1 MQTPTYD
8 NFQVAPNTLPQT
20 RFGAQEMGDPGAA
33 ITQQAK
39 VSMAL
44 GQHYGEQ
51 VLQQMMAANQSVADQ
66 KWVEVE
72 NYRLQ
77 LQQEYE
83 QQRGLNA
90 LNREGGL
97 SLADEYNNKLNQFI
111 ADQAE
116 SLNNRAQVEMFAH
129 RVGPTQA
136 DFSDGVTKHMMAE
149 SRKFQ
154 EETLKGRMDVTVSG
168 AVVAPTEQAFATAI
182 TRLEGNIGDIA
193 AHEGWPPEKAQM
205 ELRAKVGEIVSQR
218 ANRLMDMNSY
228 NEAKSMVAQYAPMMD
243 GKTALDLQARIAK
256 FQMDEED
263 EQLGRAFAEAYQKG
277 GMVDLGNQ
285 STPPAGKA
293 GGSGNVRT
301 YTTQGGGSFRKMGG
315 SRSWRNN
322 NPGNM
327 EYGTFAKSHGA
338 IGTDGR
344 FAIFPTEEAGR
355 RAKEALIFE
364 SNGGKRLPNNPLDYG
379 AGIGYRDKTLTQMI
393 AAYAPAS
400 ENNTRA
406 YQQRVLAAVGGRNK
420 RMRDYTPAERKA
432 IMQAM
437 LVVEGWKE
445 GRVEGAAGA
454 AVAANAGGGRQGRDS
469 ELAATQQP
477 RMVRI
482 PGGDMAAIERQ
493 IDQLPPG
500 RRENVRRSFRDRV
513 SMIERGEND
522 LIQKTNRNALDAIA
536 SGARVQD
543 LPAEVKTILGPSRL
557 QALDDYRDKLVR
569 GEQNKMEEAAKPI
582 YYDFLYHPEKLTG
595 MSEEQIINL
604 APTIGMDKANNLLE
618 RKRRQERDGDQ
629 SVPKVEAEVLN
640 WATRQ
645 LNIKTG
651 SNASA
656 EDLQKRGWLMDNI
669 MQANRD
675 FYSNHKRYMT
685 QGEVREFVTKTL
697 MDNYVSEYMLRG
709 VFWKS
714 LEQERVPA
722 LIASPQQRGRM
733 RYEQY
738 GVPQVVPS
746 HQLNRQPSEQE
757 RAAIRLNEALIRASK
772 L

>member
-1 MQTPTYD
+1 
-8 NFQVAPNTLPQT
+8 
-20 RFGAQEMGDPGAA
+20 
-33 ITQQAK
+33 
-39 VSMAL
+39 
-44 GQHYGEQ
+44 
-51 VLQQMMAANQSVADQ
+51 
-66 KWVEVE
+66 
-72 NYRLQ
+72 
-77 LQQEYE
+77 
-83 QQRGLNA
+83 
-90 LNREGGL
+90 
-97 SLADEYNNKLNQFI
+97 
-111 ADQAE
+111 
-116 SLNNRAQVEMFAH
+116 
-129 RVGPTQA
+129 
-136 DFSDGVTKHMMAE
+136 
-149 SRKFQ
+149 
-154 EETLKGRMDVTVSG
+154 MDVTVSG

-182 TRLEGNIGDIA
+182 ARLEQNIGDA
-193 AHEGWPPEKAQM
+193 AAYYGWALEKAQM
-205 ELRAKVGEIVSQR
+205 ELRAKVGEVVSQR
-218 ANRLMDMNSY
+218 ANRLMDLGDY
-228 NEAKSMVAQYAPMMD
+228 QQAQSMVEQYGQMMD
-243 GKTALDLQARIAK
+243 GKTALDLAARVNK

-263 EQLGRAFAEAYQKG
+263 TQLGRALAEAYQKG

-285 STPPAGKA
+285 STPPSGKA

-301 YTTQGGGSFRKMGG
+301 YTTQGGGSFRKVGG

-322 NPGNM
+322 NPGNI

-344 FAIFPTEEAGR
+344 FAIFPDEATGQ
-355 RAKEALIFE
+355 RARAALIF
-364 SNGGKRLPNNPLDYG
+364 NGDK
-379 AGIGYRDKTLTQMI
+379 YRNLTLTQAI
-393 AAYAPAS
+393 ERYAPSS
-400 ENNTRA
+400 ENHTTA
-406 YQQRVLAAVGGRNK
+406 YQRRVLAAVGGANLPMHK
-420 RMRDYTPAERKA
+420 YSPTQQQA
-432 IMQAM
+432 ILRTMQD
-437 LVVEGWKE
+437 VEGWKVGRIE
-445 GRVEGAAGA
+445 GTAGM
-454 AVAANAGGGRQGRDS
+454 AVSVQAGGGQAAPRQN
-469 ELAATQQP
+469 

-500 RRENVRRSFRDRV
+500 RRESVRRSFRDRV

-536 SGARVQD
+536 SGATVQD

-629 SVPKVEAEVLN
+629 SAPKVEAEVLN
-640 WATRQ
+640 WASQQ

-651 SNASA
+651 NNASA

-675 FYSNHKRYMT
+675 FYSIHKRYMT
-685 QGEVREFVTKTL
+685 QGEMREFVTGRL
-697 MDNYVSEYMLRG
+697 MDSYVSEYMVDG
-709 VFWKS
+709 VFWDS

-757 RAAIRLNEALIRASK
+757 RAAIRRNEALIRASK

>member
-20 RFGAQEMGDPGAA
+20 RFSAQEMSDPGAG
-33 ITQQAK
+33 IMQQAK

-51 VLQQMMAANQSVADQ
+51 ALQQMMAANQSVADQ

-116 SLNNRAQVEMFAH
+116 SLNNRAQVEMFAQ

-149 SRKFQ
+149 GRKFQ

-168 AVVAPTEQAFATAI
+168 AVVAPTDQAFATAI
-182 TRLEGNIGDIA
+182 TRLEQNIGDA
-193 AHEGWPPEKAQM
+193 AAYYGWAPEKAQM
-205 ELRAKVGEIVSQR
+205 ELRAKVGEVVSQR
-218 ANRLMDMNSY
+218 ANRLMDLGDY
-228 NEAKSMVAQYAPMMD
+228 QQAQAMVEQYGRMMD
-243 GKTALDLQARIAK
+243 GKTALDLQARISK
-256 FQMDEED
+256 FQLDD
-263 EQLGRAFAEAYQKG
+263 ISAQQADQLYEAFKNDMPVDGSG
-277 GMVDLGNQ
+277 GSGQ
-285 STPPAGKA
+285 STPPTGKA

-301 YTTQGGGSFRKMGG
+301 YTTQDGGSFRKVGG

-327 EYGTFAKSHGA
+327 EYGSFAKAHGA

-445 GRVEGAAGA
+445 GRTEGAAGA
-454 AVAANAGGGRQGRDS
+454 AVAANAGGERQGR
-469 ELAATQQP
+469 LQKGGGGQAAGSVVQP
-477 RMVRI
+477 TVPVSRETRYAEYMRWIDENISNPVQREAVRRRFN
-482 PGGDMAAIERQ
+482 ERKGWDEKGEQ
-493 IDQLPPG
+493 EA
-500 RRENVRRSFRDRV
+500 RENSTRMAQDF
-513 SMIERGEND
+513 
-522 LIQKTNRNALDAIA
+522 IA
-536 SGARVQD
+536 SGGSPDR
-543 LPAEVKTILGPSRL
+543 LPAAIQQALGPSGMQAMRDYQFRL
-557 QALDDYRDKLVR
+557 EKGQQDQMEYRSR
-569 GEQNKMEEAAKPI
+569 PI
-582 YYDFLYHPEKLTG
+582 YFGYLYQPEQLDG
-595 MSEEQIINL
+595 MSEQQIMNL
-604 APTIGMDKANNLLE
+604 SPVIGLDKANDLLN
-618 RKRRQERDGDQ
+618 RKRQREKEGE
-629 SVPKVEAEVLN
+629 SSAPNVEATMVKQAMRLYG
-640 WATRQ
+640 
-645 LNIKTG
+645 IPMG
-651 SNASA
+651 DNASQ
-656 EDLQKRGWLMDNI
+656 EDIQKRYWFQDNVRV
-669 MQANRD
+669 ANQN
-675 FYSNHKRYMT
+675 FYRVHGRYMT
-685 QGEVREFVTKTL
+685 DGEMWQLITTTFSDKYVNEYISQGVLWNSTVRE
-697 MDNYVSEYMLRG
+697 E
-709 VFWKS
+709 
-714 LEQERVPA
+714 VPA
-722 LIASPQQRGRM
+722 LLSSEQQRSRM
-733 RYEQY
+733 RYER
-738 GVPQVVPS
+738 G
-746 HQLNRQPSEQE
+746 
-757 RAAIRLNEALIRASK
+757 SK
-772 L
+772 

>member
-20 RFGAQEMGDPGAA
+20 RFGAQEMGDPGTA

-51 VLQQMMAANQSVADQ
+51 ALQQMMAANQSVADQ

-83 QQRGLNA
+83 QERGLNA

-111 ADQAE
+111 ADRAE
-116 SLNNRAQVEMFAH
+116 SLNNRAQVEMFAQ

-149 SRKFQ
+149 GRKFQ
-154 EETLKGRMDVTVSG
+154 EETLKGRLDVTVSG

-182 TRLEGNIGDIA
+182 ARLEGNIGDIA

-228 NEAKSMVAQYAPMMD
+228 DEAKSMVAQYAPMMD
-243 GKTALDLQARIAK
+243 GKTALDLQARISK

-263 EQLGRAFAEAYQKG
+263 EQLGRALAEAYQKG
-277 GMVDLGNQ
+277 GMVDLGGGGG
-285 STPPAGKA
+285 AGKA
-293 GGSGNVRT
+293 GGGNVRT

-322 NPGNM
+322 NPGNI
-327 EYGTFAKSHGA
+327 EYGDFARRYGA

-344 FAIFPTEEAGR
+344 FAIFPDEATGQ
-355 RAKEALIFE
+355 RARAALIF
-364 SNGGKRLPNNPLDYG
+364 NGDK
-379 AGIGYRDKTLTQMI
+379 YRNLTLTQAI
-393 AAYAPAS
+393 ERYAPSS
-400 ENNTRA
+400 ENHTTA
-406 YQQRVLAAVGGRNK
+406 YQRRVLAAVGGANLPMHK
-420 RMRDYTPAERKA
+420 YSPAQQQA
-432 IMQAM
+432 ILRTMQD
-437 LVVEGWKE
+437 VEGWKVGRIE
-445 GRVEGAAGA
+445 GTAGM
-454 AVAANAGGGRQGRDS
+454 AVSVQAGGGQAAPRQN
-469 ELAATQQP
+469 

-500 RRENVRRSFRDRV
+500 RRESVRRSFRDRV

-536 SGARVQD
+536 SGAKVQD

-557 QALDDYRDKLVR
+557 QALDDYRDKLMR

-629 SVPKVEAEVLN
+629 SAPKVEAEVLN
-640 WATRQ
+640 WASRQ

-697 MDNYVSEYMLRG
+697 MDNYVSEYMVRG
-709 VFWKS
+709 VFWNS

-733 RYEQY
+733 RYEQ
-738 GVPQVVPS
+738 G
-746 HQLNRQPSEQE
+746 N
-757 RAAIRLNEALIRASK
+757 K
-772 L
+772 

>member
-20 RFGAQEMGDPGAA
+20 RFGTQEMSDPGAGMM
-33 ITQQAK
+33 QQAK

-51 VLQQMMAANQSVADQ
+51 ALQQMMAANQSVADQ

-116 SLNNRAQVEMFAH
+116 SLNNRAQVEMFAQ

-149 SRKFQ
+149 GRKFQ

-182 TRLEGNIGDIA
+182 TRLEQNIGDA
-193 AHEGWPPEKAQM
+193 AAYYGWAPEKAQM
-205 ELRAKVGEIVSQR
+205 ELRAKVGEVVSQR
-218 ANRLMDMNSY
+218 ANRLMDMNLY
-228 NEAKSMVAQYAPMMD
+228 GEAKAMANQYAPMMD
-243 GKTALDLQARIAK
+243 GKSALDLLTRIGK
-256 FQMDEED
+256 FQQDEED
-263 EQLGRAFAEAYQKG
+263 VQLGRALAEAYQRG
-277 GMVDLGNQ
+277 GMVDLGSGGEQ
-285 STPPAGKA
+285 STVSTSADINRAVAKIIQNESGGDPNIPNKYSTAKGLGQFIDSTWLTMVKRYRPDIAAGKSNAQIIALKTNAPLAREMTTRYVEENARALRSAGMPVTDGNLYLAHFLGA
-293 GGSGNVRT
+293 GGAVKLLSAQDKSQPVVNLVGQKVVDANRFI
-301 YTTQGGGSFRKMGG
+301 QGKSVQWVIDWTARKMG
-315 SRSWRNN
+315 
-322 NPGNM
+322 
-327 EYGTFAKSHGA
+327 
-338 IGTDGR
+338 
-344 FAIFPTEEAGR
+344 
-355 RAKEALIFE
+355 
-364 SNGGKRLPNNPLDYG
+364 
-379 AGIGYRDKTLTQMI
+379 
-393 AAYAPAS
+393 
-400 ENNTRA
+400 
-406 YQQRVLAAVGGRNK
+406 QQGGRAPN
-420 RMRDYTPAERKA
+420 
-432 IMQAM
+432 
-437 LVVEGWKE
+437 
-445 GRVEGAAGA
+445 
-454 AVAANAGGGRQGRDS
+454 
-469 ELAATQQP
+469 

-482 PGGDMAAIERQ
+482 PGGDWAAIERQ

-500 RRENVRRSFRDRV
+500 RRENVRRAARDRRA
-513 SMIERGEND
+513 MIEQGEND

-536 SGARVQD
+536 SGTAVQD

-557 QALDDYRDKLVR
+557 QALDEYQHKLVR
-569 GEQNKMEEAAKPI
+569 GEQNKMEESARPI
-582 YYDFLYHPEKLTG
+582 YYDFLYHPEKL
-595 MSEEQIINL
+595 MAISEDQIINL

-618 RKRRQERDGDQ
+618 RKRRQDRDGDQ
-629 SVPKVEAEVLN
+629 SAPKVEADVLR
-640 WATRQ
+640 WTMKQ
-645 LNIKTG
+645 LNIPTG
-651 SNASA
+651 DNVSA

-675 FYSNHKRYMT
+675 YYATHKRYMT
-685 QGEVREFVTKTL
+685 SGEFREFVTNTL
-697 MDNYVSEYMLRG
+697 LDNYVSEYRVDG
-709 VFWKS
+709 VFWDS
-714 LEQERVPA
+714 VEQERVPA

-738 GVPQVVPS
+738 GAPPRTPLS
-746 HQLNRQPSEQE
+746 RQLSEQE
-757 RAAIRLNEALIRASK
+757 KATVRRTEALTRASK

>member
-51 VLQQMMAANQSVADQ
+51 ALQQMMAANQSVADQ

-83 QQRGLNA
+83 QERGLNA

-149 SRKFQ
+149 GRKFQ

-168 AVVAPTEQAFATAI
+168 AIVAPTEQAFATSI
-182 TRLEGNIGDIA
+182 TRLEQNIGDA
-193 AHEGWPPEKAQM
+193 AAYYGWPPEKAQM
-205 ELRAKVGEIVSQR
+205 ELRAKVGEVVSQR
-218 ANRLMDMNSY
+218 ANRLMDLDDY
-228 NEAKSMVAQYAPMMD
+228 KQAQSLVEQYGQMMD
-243 GKTALDLQARIAK
+243 GKTALDLAARINK

-263 EQLGRAFAEAYQKG
+263 AQLGRALAEAYQKG
-277 GMVDLGNQ
+277 GMVDLGSGGGQ
-285 STPPAGKA
+285 STVSTSADINRAVAKIIQNESGGDSNATNKSSTAKGLGQFIDSTWLTMVKRYRPDVAAGKSNAQIIALKTNAPLAREMTTRYVEENARALRSAGMPVTDGNLYLAHFLGA
-293 GGSGNVRT
+293 GGAVKLLSAQDKSQPVVNLVGQKVVDVNRFI
-301 YTTQGGGSFRKMGG
+301 QGKSVQWVIDWAARKMG
-315 SRSWRNN
+315 
-322 NPGNM
+322 
-327 EYGTFAKSHGA
+327 
-338 IGTDGR
+338 
-344 FAIFPTEEAGR
+344 
-355 RAKEALIFE
+355 
-364 SNGGKRLPNNPLDYG
+364 
-379 AGIGYRDKTLTQMI
+379 
-393 AAYAPAS
+393 
-400 ENNTRA
+400 
-406 YQQRVLAAVGGRNK
+406 QQGGR
-420 RMRDYTPAERKA
+420 
-432 IMQAM
+432 I
-437 LVVEGWKE
+437 
-445 GRVEGAAGA
+445 
-454 AVAANAGGGRQGRDS
+454 
-469 ELAATQQP
+469 QQQ
-477 RMVRI
+477 MVRI

-493 IDQLPPG
+493 IDRLPPG
-500 RRENVRRSFRDRV
+500 RRENVRRSFRDRA

-536 SGARVQD
+536 SGATVQD

-656 EDLQKRGWLMDNI
+656 EDVQKRGWLIDNI

-675 FYSNHKRYMT
+675 FYSTHKRYMT

-709 VFWKS
+709 VFWDS

-733 RYEQY
+733 RYEQ
-738 GVPQVVPS
+738 G
-746 HQLNRQPSEQE
+746 
-757 RAAIRLNEALIRASK
+757 SK
-772 L
+772 

>member
-1 MQTPTYD
+1 MKTPTYD

-20 RFGAQEMGDPGAA
+20 RFGTQEMGDPGAA

-51 VLQQMMAANQSVADQ
+51 ALQQMMAANQSVADQ

-83 QQRGLNA
+83 QERGLNA

-149 SRKFQ
+149 GRKFQ
-154 EETLKGRMDVTVSG
+154 EETLKGRMDVTISG

-182 TRLEGNIGDIA
+182 TRLEQNIGDA
-193 AHEGWPPEKAQM
+193 AAYYGWAPEKAQM
-205 ELRAKVGEIVSQR
+205 ELRAKVGEVVSQR
-218 ANRLMDMNSY
+218 ANRLMDLGNY
-228 NEAKSMVAQYAPMMD
+228 QQAQSMVEQYGQMMD
-243 GKTALDLQARIAK
+243 GKAALDLQARISK
-256 FQMDEED
+256 FQLDD
-263 EQLGRAFAEAYQKG
+263 ISAQQADQLYEAFKNDIP
-277 GMVDLGNQ
+277 VDGSGVSGQ

-301 YTTQGGGSFRKMGG
+301 YTTQGGGSFRKVGG

-445 GRVEGAAGA
+445 GRTEGAAGA
-454 AVAANAGGGRQGRDS
+454 AVAANAGGGRSGR
-469 ELAATQQP
+469 LQKGGGGQAAGSVVQP
-477 RMVRI
+477 TVPVSRETRYAEYMRWIDENISNPMQREAVRRRFN
-482 PGGDMAAIERQ
+482 ERKGWDEKGEQ
-493 IDQLPPG
+493 EA
-500 RRENVRRSFRDRV
+500 RENSTRMAQDF
-513 SMIERGEND
+513 
-522 LIQKTNRNALDAIA
+522 IA
-536 SGARVQD
+536 SGGSPDR
-543 LPAEVKTILGPSRL
+543 LPAAIQQALGPSGMQAMREYQFRL
-557 QALDDYRDKLVR
+557 EKGQQDQMEYRSR
-569 GEQNKMEEAAKPI
+569 PI
-582 YYDFLYHPEKLTG
+582 YFGYLYQPEQLDG
-595 MSEEQIINL
+595 MSEQQIMNL
-604 APTIGMDKANNLLE
+604 SPVIGLDKANDLLN
-618 RKRRQERDGDQ
+618 RKRQREKEGE
-629 SVPKVEAEVLN
+629 SSAPNVEATMVKQAMRLYG
-640 WATRQ
+640 
-645 LNIKTG
+645 IPMG
-651 SNASA
+651 DNASQ
-656 EDLQKRGWLMDNI
+656 EDIQKRYWFQDNVRV
-669 MQANRD
+669 ANQN
-675 FYSNHKRYMT
+675 FYRVHGRYMT
-685 QGEVREFVTKTL
+685 DGEMWQLITTTFSDKYVNEYISQGVLWNSTVRE
-697 MDNYVSEYMLRG
+697 E
-709 VFWKS
+709 
-714 LEQERVPA
+714 VPA
-722 LIASPQQRGRM
+722 LLSSGEQRSRM
-733 RYEQY
+733 RYER
-738 GVPQVVPS
+738 G
-746 HQLNRQPSEQE
+746 
-757 RAAIRLNEALIRASK
+757 SK
-772 L
+772 

>member
-1 MQTPTYD
+1 MKTPTYD

-51 VLQQMMAANQSVADQ
+51 ALQQMMAANQSVADQ

-83 QQRGLNA
+83 QERGLNA

-149 SRKFQ
+149 GRKFQ

-168 AVVAPTEQAFATAI
+168 AVVAPTEQAFATSI
-182 TRLEGNIGDIA
+182 TRLEQNIGDTA
-193 AHEGWPPEKAQM
+193 AYYGWAPEKAQM
-205 ELRAKVGEIVSQR
+205 ELRAKVGEVVSQR
-218 ANRLMDMNSY
+218 ANRLMDLGDY
-228 NEAKSMVAQYAPMMD
+228 QQAQSMVAQYGQMMD
-243 GKTALDLQARIAK
+243 GKTALDLATRVNK

-263 EQLGRAFAEAYQKG
+263 TQLGRALAEAYQKG
-277 GMVDLGNQ
+277 GMVDLGGDGGGGQ
-285 STPPAGKA
+285 STVSTSEDINRAVAKIIRNESGGDSNATNKSSTAKGLGQFIDSTWLTMVKRYRPDIAAGKSNAQIIALKTNAPLAREMTTRYVEENARALRSAGMPVTDGNLYLAHFLGA
-293 GGSGNVRT
+293 GGAVKLLSAQDKSQPVVNLVGQKVVDVNRFI
-301 YTTQGGGSFRKMGG
+301 QGKSVQWVIDWAARKMG
-315 SRSWRNN
+315 
-322 NPGNM
+322 
-327 EYGTFAKSHGA
+327 
-338 IGTDGR
+338 
-344 FAIFPTEEAGR
+344 
-355 RAKEALIFE
+355 
-364 SNGGKRLPNNPLDYG
+364 
-379 AGIGYRDKTLTQMI
+379 
-393 AAYAPAS
+393 
-400 ENNTRA
+400 
-406 YQQRVLAAVGGRNK
+406 QQGGR
-420 RMRDYTPAERKA
+420 
-432 IMQAM
+432 
-437 LVVEGWKE
+437 
-445 GRVEGAAGA
+445 
-454 AVAANAGGGRQGRDS
+454 
-469 ELAATQQP
+469 TQQQ
-477 RMVRI
+477 MVRI
-482 PGGDMAAIERQ
+482 PGGDWAAIERQ
-493 IDQLPPG
+493 IDRLPPG
-500 RRENVRRSFRDRV
+500 RRENVRRAARDRRA
-513 SMIERGEND
+513 MIEQGEND

-536 SGARVQD
+536 SGATVQD

-595 MSEEQIINL
+595 MSEEQIINM

-656 EDLQKRGWLMDNI
+656 EDVQKRGWLIDNI

-675 FYSNHKRYMT
+675 FYSTHKRYMT

-709 VFWKS
+709 VFWDS

-733 RYEQY
+733 RYEQ
-738 GVPQVVPS
+738 G
-746 HQLNRQPSEQE
+746 
-757 RAAIRLNEALIRASK
+757 SK
-772 L
+772 